1 MVGIPPSVPPAAG
14 GTDDHRCLIVWAD
27 VSEASFSSV
36 GVYFLITP
44 ACSNLAFSGD
54 FTLGTMSPS
63 RLRTAVLGSTGRR
76 PTTAT
81 LAGSASPADWCSGS
95 AQAGRLCPLA
105 HTRLQAGN
113 ARESRYRCE
122 TPASGFPR
130 SQSPRNQRDDL
141 VELNG
146 DVLVLTAEHAQP
158 SPSGLSPKGCC
169 GVSMRTE
176 TAPRR
181 V

>member
-1 MVGIPPSVPPAAG
+1 
-14 GTDDHRCLIVWAD
+14 
-27 VSEASFSSV
+27 
-36 GVYFLITP
+36 
-44 ACSNLAFSGD
+44 
-54 FTLGTMSPS
+54 MSPS

-130 SQSPRNQRDDL
+130 SQSPRNQRDEL

-181 V
+181 VCGFRARPRRSETGCAVRDRSKLDFRGATGPPERTAARGVRWLRQFRLPGLWRRP